1 MKIGKRPARILLYEQ
16 VVEDLCLLIDRGDFE
31 PGDQLPSERELIE
44 KLNVSRNVLREAF
57 HVLESRGVI
66 VSHQGKGRFLRESPI
81 SGKEKRYDSLSKNL
95 ECYSM
100 IEAYEVR
107 QALEEKAV
115 ELIIK
120 NASEKDIDELEEAL
134 QHLRKKYEET
144 GRTSGEFELHRLY
157 AAKTGSTFMTQT
169 LEIVLNAIFDMMY
182 VNFTD
187 VLDATSAEAEL
198 ESHGM
203 IIQAIRE
210 RDVEKARKLMD
221 EHLITSMNMFQ

>member
-1 MKIGKRPARILLYEQ
+1 
-16 VVEDLCLLIDRGDFE
+16 
-31 PGDQLPSERELIE
+31 
-44 KLNVSRNVLREAF
+44 
-57 HVLESRGVI
+57 
-66 VSHQGKGRFLRESPI
+66 
-81 SGKEKRYDSLSKNL
+81 
-95 ECYSM
+95 M

-182 VNFTD
+182 GKFTD
-187 VLDATSAEAEL
+187 VLDATCRGRVRIPWNDYSGNTGA
-198 ESHGM
+198 GCGKGK
-203 IIQAIRE
+203 
-210 RDVEKARKLMD
+210 KAYG
-221 EHLITSMNMFQ
+221 

>member
-134 QHLRKKYEET
+134 QKKRYMKQIKYFC
-144 GRTSGEFELHRLY
+144 RTIIMRHGDREKTDCTDTTPPGFPLKDTVNHRDRGEYSSQRAFR
-157 AAKTGSTFMTQT
+157 
-169 LEIVLNAIFDMMY
+169 
-182 VNFTD
+182 
-187 VLDATSAEAEL
+187 
-198 ESHGM
+198 SH
-203 IIQAIRE
+203 
-210 RDVEKARKLMD
+210 
-221 EHLITSMNMFQ
+221 

>member
-100 IEAYEVR
+100 IEAYGADYKER
-107 QALEEKAV
+107 
-115 ELIIK
+115 I
-120 NASEKDIDELEEAL
+120 
-134 QHLRKKYEET
+134 
-144 GRTSGEFELHRLY
+144 GERY
-157 AAKTGSTFMTQT
+157 
-169 LEIVLNAIFDMMY
+169 
-182 VNFTD
+182 
-187 VLDATSAEAEL
+187 
-198 ESHGM
+198 
-203 IIQAIRE
+203 
-210 RDVEKARKLMD
+210 
-221 EHLITSMNMFQ
+221 

>member
-1 MKIGKRPARILLYEQ
+1 MSRGLGDVYKRQ
-16 VVEDLCLLIDRGDFE
+16 
-31 PGDQLPSERELIE
+31 
-44 KLNVSRNVLREAF
+44 VLREAF

-182 VNFTD
+182 GKFTD

>member
-144 GRTSGEFELHRLY
+144 GRTSG
-157 AAKTGSTFMTQT
+157 K
-169 LEIVLNAIFDMMY
+169 
-182 VNFTD
+182 FTE